1 MVASKIN
8 SDVIYQEKRT
18 IDPEDLRFESSLY
31 EMDVFGKS
39 LVITLGKPK
48 YSFSSKKI
56 IFFPIYIVSKDNKI
70 EAQIGVFEIS
80 ENKALKVY
88 DDDGDVDIEKLG
100 SPLYYEFAERVTNRT
115 KSDVIDYLQ
124 TWEKKGK
131 TDERSVEQIERDLEK
146 ESEDQ
151 EESDEDD
158 VMKLSSYKQVISSE
172 KKNISKMLEKGIF
185 TIDENT
191 AQPLKLNEETKE
203 QADQIKKEYKESSQN
218 LWIHKFMKNL
228 NYKIHEVE
236 NNGDCFFAVI
246 RDAFKQIGHNTTVA
260 KLRAIL
266 ADEAT
271 DEIFKQYSTLYLEL
285 DGSIK
290 EYEKEIT
297 DIKRTIE
304 KDLKKRA
311 EHAKG
316 NKQELDSILAEVEK
330 QKTIRKDL
338 ISKINE
344 TNAIIAESIGIMG
357 GIDSLEKFRE
367 YVQTTSYWADDWA
380 ISTIERKLN
389 IKMIIFSEKSFL
401 EGDEHSVLKC
411 SIGGQIDTNTEFSPN
426 YYIMTTYSGN
436 HYRLITYKNKNILAF
451 SEIPYN
457 VKTLIIN
464 KCIEKD
470 AGIYYLIQ
478 DFRNL
483 KSRLGIDPDTGKP
496 DEDDESTSDLY
507 KNDTMFMFY
516 HKSEKSAK
524 PGKGSGEKIPKEK
537 MNEFINLA
545 RIENWRRKIDDSW
558 DKGIFTIEGHR
569 YASVEHY
576 YQSSKFK
583 KGFPDFSLLFSLD
596 SDSEISKDVS
606 LAKSAGG
613 KTGKHKEKG
622 KETVLRP
629 KEVVIDNDFYGQ
641 RNKLERETGV
651 RAKFTQNED
660 LKQLL
665 LATKDAKLSHYVV
678 KQPPEQDDIL
688 MKIRNELH
696 II

>member
-290 EYEKEIT
+290 EYEKEII

-344 TNAIIAESIGIMG
+344 TNAIITESIGIMG

-436 HYRLITYKNKNILAF
+436 HYRLITYKNKNILTF

-457 VKTLIIN
+457 VKTLVIN

-606 LAKSAGG
+606 FAKSAGG

>member
-1 MVASKIN
+1 
-8 SDVIYQEKRT
+8 
-18 IDPEDLRFESSLY
+18 
-31 EMDVFGKS
+31 
-39 LVITLGKPK
+39 
-48 YSFSSKKI
+48 
-56 IFFPIYIVSKDNKI
+56 
-70 EAQIGVFEIS
+70 
-80 ENKALKVY
+80 
-88 DDDGDVDIEKLG
+88 
-100 SPLYYEFAERVTNRT
+100 
-115 KSDVIDYLQ
+115 
-124 TWEKKGK
+124 
-131 TDERSVEQIERDLEK
+131 
-146 ESEDQ
+146 
-151 EESDEDD
+151 
-158 VMKLSSYKQVISSE
+158 
-172 KKNISKMLEKGIF
+172 MLEKGIF

-290 EYEKEIT
+290 EYEKEII

-344 TNAIIAESIGIMG
+344 TNAIITESIGIMG

-436 HYRLITYKNKNILAF
+436 HYRLITYKNKNILTF

-457 VKTLIIN
+457 VKTLVIN

-606 LAKSAGG
+606 FAKSAGG

-678 KQPPEQDDIL
+678 KQPPEQEDKCCCFL
-688 MKIRNELH
+688 V
-696 II
+696 

>member
-1 MVASKIN
+1 
-8 SDVIYQEKRT
+8 
-18 IDPEDLRFESSLY
+18 
-31 EMDVFGKS
+31 
-39 LVITLGKPK
+39 
-48 YSFSSKKI
+48 
-56 IFFPIYIVSKDNKI
+56 
-70 EAQIGVFEIS
+70 
-80 ENKALKVY
+80 
-88 DDDGDVDIEKLG
+88 
-100 SPLYYEFAERVTNRT
+100 
-115 KSDVIDYLQ
+115 
-124 TWEKKGK
+124 
-131 TDERSVEQIERDLEK
+131 
-146 ESEDQ
+146 
-151 EESDEDD
+151 
-158 VMKLSSYKQVISSE
+158 
-172 KKNISKMLEKGIF
+172 
-185 TIDENT
+185 
-191 AQPLKLNEETKE
+191 
-203 QADQIKKEYKESSQN
+203 
-218 LWIHKFMKNL
+218 
-228 NYKIHEVE
+228 
-236 NNGDCFFAVI
+236 
-246 RDAFKQIGHNTTVA
+246 
-260 KLRAIL
+260 
-266 ADEAT
+266 
-271 DEIFKQYSTLYLEL
+271 
-285 DGSIK
+285 
-290 EYEKEIT
+290 
-297 DIKRTIE
+297 
-304 KDLKKRA
+304 
-311 EHAKG
+311 
-316 NKQELDSILAEVEK
+316 
-330 QKTIRKDL
+330 
-338 ISKINE
+338 
-344 TNAIIAESIGIMG
+344 
-357 GIDSLEKFRE
+357 
-367 YVQTTSYWADDWA
+367 
-380 ISTIERKLN
+380 
-389 IKMIIFSEKSFL
+389 
-401 EGDEHSVLKC
+401 
-411 SIGGQIDTNTEFSPN
+411 
-426 YYIMTTYSGN
+426 MTTYSGN
-436 HYRLITYKNKNILAF
+436 HYRLITYKNKNILTF

-457 VKTLIIN
+457 VKTLVIN

-606 LAKSAGG
+606 FAKSAGG

>member
-56 IFFPIYIVSKDNKI
+56 IFYPIYIVSKDNKI

-191 AQPLKLNEETKE
+191 AQPPKLNEETKE

-436 HYRLITYKNKNILAF
+436 HYRLITYKNKNILTF

-457 VKTLIIN
+457 VKTLVIN

-606 LAKSAGG
+606 FAKSAGG

>member
-56 IFFPIYIVSKDNKI
+56 IFYPIYIVSKDNKI

-344 TNAIIAESIGIMG
+344 TNAIITESIGIMG

-436 HYRLITYKNKNILAF
+436 HYRLITYKNKNILTF

-457 VKTLIIN
+457 VKTLVIN

-606 LAKSAGG
+606 FAKSAGG

>member
-56 IFFPIYIVSKDNKI
+56 IFYPIYIVSKDNKI

-316 NKQELDSILAEVEK
+316 NKQELDSILTEVEK

-344 TNAIIAESIGIMG
+344 TNAIITESIGIMG

-436 HYRLITYKNKNILAF
+436 HYRLITYKNKNILTF

-457 VKTLIIN
+457 VKTLVIN

-606 LAKSAGG
+606 FAKSAGG

>member
-56 IFFPIYIVSKDNKI
+56 IFYPIYIVSKDNKI

-172 KKNISKMLEKGIF
+172 KKNISMMLEKGIF

-344 TNAIIAESIGIMG
+344 TNAIITESIGIMG

-436 HYRLITYKNKNILAF
+436 HYRLITYKNKNILTF

-457 VKTLIIN
+457 VKTLVIN

-606 LAKSAGG
+606 FAKSAGG

>member
-316 NKQELDSILAEVEK
+316 NKQELDSILTEVEK

-344 TNAIIAESIGIMG
+344 TNAIITESIGIMG

-436 HYRLITYKNKNILAF
+436 HYRLITYKNKNILTF

-457 VKTLIIN
+457 VKTLVIN

-606 LAKSAGG
+606 FAKSAGG